1 MFSTEQRRIAIE
13 TFIRF
18 DHSYADAIA
27 ELGYPTRHSLRAWYK
42 DYLEHG
48 EVRSPKRQREPKFT
62 LEMRQAAVDY
72 YLAHG
77 KSLAR
82 TMRRMGYPASREY
95 LCDWIDELAPGQRK
109 YRGPSPKAG
118 PVPLAEKIQ
127 AVAELESRSGTAAEV
142 AEKHGVSRTAPYAWR
157 REMMGD
163 NGGEPETKGEPVS
176 KEFDDLPDD
185 IEVLQDMLREA
196 KMQLRKVQLEL
207 DVRQA
212 TLEIVKKDQGA
223 DPELPTNEEK
233 AAMVEALRAEY
244 KLCEILPVAGMA
256 KSGYEYARSAQV
268 KGEAEG
274 HAAARKA
281 VIEAFGAGGGT
292 YGYGRVYAQASADA
306 GDGAAIGEWT
316 VRDIMR
322 DEGLV
327 ACAARKKRRYSSYGG
342 EISEAPENLLR
353 DERGRHRFHADK
365 PNELW
370 ITDVTEFRIPAGKAC
385 LPPIVD
391 CSGGMP
397 LSWSISTS
405 PDAEMANSSLLGACK
420 RLGEGDHPKIRS
432 DRGCHYRWPGWIRI
446 CDENGLVRSMSR
458 KGCSPDNARCEGFF
472 GRLKI
477 EFFHGCDWAGVTLE
491 EFMDMLD
498 AYLRWYR
505 DVRIKGDLDYRSPMQ
520 CRRDLGLPAA

>member
-1 MFSTEQRRIAIE
+1 MFSTEQRRISIE

-18 DHSYADAIA
+18 DHSHADTIA
-27 ELGYPTRHSLRAWYK
+27 ELGYPTRHSLRAWHK

-48 EVRSPKRQREPKFT
+48 EVRPPKRRREPKFT

-77 KSLAR
+77 KSLAG
-82 TMRRMGYPASREY
+82 TMRRMGCPASREC
-95 LCDWIDELAPGQRK
+95 LCGWIDELAPGQRK

-118 PVPLAEKIQ
+118 PVPLAEKMQ
-127 AVAELESRSGTAAEV
+127 AVAEPGSRSGTAVEV
-142 AEKHGVSRTAPYAWR
+142 AEKHGVPRTAPYAWR
-157 REMMGD
+157 REMTGD
-163 NGGEPETKGEPVS
+163 NVGEPETRGEPVG
-176 KEFDDLPDD
+176 KEFDDPPDD

-196 KMQLRKVQLEL
+196 KMQLRKVQLGP

-212 TLEIVKKDQGA
+212 TPEMVKKDQGA
-223 DPELPTNEEK
+223 DPEPLASEEK
-233 AAMVEALRAEY
+233 AAMVEAPRAEHR
-244 KLCEILPVAGMA
+244 LCEILPVAGTA
-256 KSGYEYARSAQV
+256 KSSYEYARNAQA
-268 KGEAEG
+268 KGETEG
-274 HAAARKA
+274 RAAARKA
-281 VIEAFGAGGGT
+281 VIEASGAGGGT
-292 YGYGRVYAQASADA
+292 YGYRRVYAQASADA

-327 ACAARKKRRYSSYGG
+327 ARAARKKRRYSSYEG
-342 EISEAPENLLR
+342 EISEAPENLLH

-370 ITDVTEFRIPAGKAC
+370 ITDVTEFRIPAGKAY
-385 LPPIVD
+385 PSPIVD
-391 CSGGMP
+391 CFDGMP
-397 LSWSISTS
+397 PSWSISTS
-405 PDAEMANSSLLGACK
+405 PDAEMANSSPLGAC
-420 RLGEGDHPKIRS
+420 RWLGEGGHPEIHS
-432 DRGCHYRWPGWIRI
+432 DRGRHYRWPGWIRI

-458 KGCSPDNARCEGFF
+458 KGCSPDDARCEGFF

-477 EFFHGCDWAGVTLE
+477 EFFHGCDWAGVTLG

-520 CRRDLGLPAA
+520 YRRDLGLLAA

>member
-18 DHSYADAIA
+18 DHSYADTIA
-27 ELGYPTRHSLRAWYK
+27 ELGYPTRHSPRAWYK

-48 EVRSPKRQREPKFT
+48 EVRPPKRQREPKFT

-95 LCDWIDELAPGQRK
+95 LCGWIDELAPGQRK

-142 AEKHGVSRTAPYAWR
+142 AEKHGVSRTAPYVWR

-185 IEVLQDMLREA
+185 IEVLQDMPRAA

-223 DPELPTNEEK
+223 DPEPPTNEEK

-256 KSGYEYARSAQV
+256 KSSYEYAGSAQAG
-268 KGEAEG
+268 GEAEER
-274 HAAARKA
+274 AAARKA

-370 ITDVTEFRIPAGKAC
+370 ITDVTEFRIPAGKAY
-385 LPPIVD
+385 LSPIVD
-391 CSGGMP
+391 CFDGMP

-432 DRGCHYRWPGWIRI
+432 DRGRHYRWPGWIRI

-477 EFFHGCDWAGVTLE
+477 EFFHGCDWAGVTIE
-491 EFMDMLD
+491 EFMGMLD
-498 AYLRWYR
+498 AYLR
-505 DVRIKGDLDYRSPMQ
+505 
-520 CRRDLGLPAA
+520 

>member
-1 MFSTEQRRIAIE
+1 M
-13 TFIRF
+13 
-18 DHSYADAIA
+18 
-27 ELGYPTRHSLRAWYK
+27 G
-42 DYLEHG
+42 G
-48 EVRSPKRQREPKFT
+48 VRSPKRQREPKFT

-256 KSGYEYARSAQV
+256 KSGYEYARSAQA

-432 DRGCHYRWPGWIRI
+432 DRGCLFRAI
-446 CDENGLVRSMSR
+446 
-458 KGCSPDNARCEGFF
+458 
-472 GRLKI
+472 
-477 EFFHGCDWAGVTLE
+477 
-491 EFMDMLD
+491 
-498 AYLRWYR
+498 
-505 DVRIKGDLDYRSPMQ
+505 
-520 CRRDLGLPAA
+520 

>member
-18 DHSYADAIA
+18 DHSYADTIA

-48 EVRSPKRQREPKFT
+48 EARPPKRQREPRFA
-62 LEMRQAAVDY
+62 LEMRRAAVDY

-82 TMRRMGYPASREY
+82 TMRGMGCPAGREC

-109 YRGPSPKAG
+109 CRGPSPKAG
-118 PVPLAEKIQ
+118 PVPLAEKMR
-127 AVAELESRSGTAAEV
+127 AVAGPGSRGGTAAEV
-142 AEKHGVSRTAPYAWR
+142 AEKHGVSRTAPYVWR
-157 REMMGD
+157 REMVGD
-163 NGGEPETKGEPVS
+163 NGGEPETKGEPVG

-223 DPELPTNEEK
+223 DPELLTNEEK
-233 AAMVEALRAEY
+233 AAMVGALRAECR
-244 KLCEILPVAGMA
+244 LCEILPVAGMA
-256 KSGYEYARSAQV
+256 KSSCEYARSAQAG
-268 KGEAEG
+268 GEAEER
-274 HAAARKA
+274 AAARKA
-281 VIEAFGAGGGT
+281 AIEASGASGGT
-292 YGYGRVYAQASADA
+292 YGYRRVYAQVNADA

-316 VRDIMR
+316 VRGIMR

-327 ACAARKKRRYSSYGG
+327 ACAARKKRRYSSCGG

-365 PNELW
+365 PNELRVA
-370 ITDVTEFRIPAGKAC
+370 DVTEFRIPAGKAC

-420 RLGEGDHPKIRS
+420 WLGEGDHPKIHS

-520 CRRDLGLPAA
+520 YRRDLGLAA